1 VSDLFDD
8 ESLAVLER
16 RIDEWLGAMKS
27 SNQTILAIDIAEPDP
42 MFRARWY
49 VRMRGETK
57 DFITVWIT
65 LGQRTL
71 RYETYVM
78 PAPEENL
85 AEFNEQLLRRNDKL
99 IGAHFSLGL
108 EDAVYLRGDLP
119 LIGLTESELDRIV
132 GSMYAHVEQC
142 FRPLLMLWVRLAIR
156 RLIVAARHPI
166 DRRMTAA
173 PGPPAGVPSAP
184 VGKSVPAGRPRGLA

>member
-1 VSDLFDD
+1 MSDLFDD
-8 ESLAVLER
+8 ESLAVIER
-16 RIDEWLGAMKS
+16 RVDEWLGSMKS
-27 SNQTILAIDIAEPDP
+27 SNQTILAIDIADADP

-49 VRMRGETK
+49 VRMKGETK
-57 DFITVWIT
+57 DFITVWLT

-78 PAPEENL
+78 PAPEENI

-99 IGAHFSLGL
+99 VGAHFSLGL

-119 LIGLTESELDRIV
+119 LTGLTETELDRIV

-142 FRPLLMLWVRLAIR
+142 FRPLLMLGFASRFA
-156 RLIVAARHPI
+156 
-166 DRRMTAA
+166 D
-173 PGPPAGVPSAP
+173 
-184 VGKSVPAGRPRGLA
+184 